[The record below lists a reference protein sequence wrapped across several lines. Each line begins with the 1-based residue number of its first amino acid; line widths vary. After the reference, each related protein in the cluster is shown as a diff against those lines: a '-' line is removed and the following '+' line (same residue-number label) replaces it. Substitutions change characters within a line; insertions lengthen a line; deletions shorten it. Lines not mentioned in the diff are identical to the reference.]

1 MLDVLVRAMLLIRV
15 PYLVYVC
22 ALYTHAMANIVVKGK
37 NGTVSFD
44 GSTVTV
50 ERSGFTAVSIFGKS
64 SKRIPLNQLSA
75 VQFKAGSLVVNGYI
89 EFTFAGGGER
99 QAVLGRGS
107 SDQVRNENAVVF
119 SKKNNVEFQ
128 QLADAIN
135 EALSG
140 ENSSTTPAGVDTT
153 SLEKLAELHASG
165 ILSDQEFAAAK
176 AKALGI

>member
-1 MLDVLVRAMLLIRV
+1 MLVVLVHAMLCCRV
-15 PYLVYVC
+15 RYPVLVF
-22 ALYTHAMANIVVKGK
+22 ALYTRVMANIVVKGK

-64 SKRIPLNQLSA
+64 SKRIPLGQLTA
-75 VQFKAGSLVVNGYI
+75 VQFKAGSLIANGYI

-99 QAVLGRGS
+99 HAVLGHGS
-107 SDQVRNENAVVF
+107 SDQIRNENAVVF

-135 EALSG
+135 EALSS
-140 ENSSTTPAGVDTT
+140 ENSSAASAGVDTA
-153 SLEKLAELHASG
+153 SLEKLAELHDSG
-165 ILSDQEFAAAK
+165 ILSDQEFVAAK
-176 AKALGI
+176 AKALGV